1 MHLLGWEKWYC
12 RDMKPLF
19 ALSLSFEGISL
30 LYRATDGWRAVG
42 DVPLDVDDL
51 PNALAE
57 LRHKADQLAGG
68 PWHSKLIIPNDQ
80 IKYLTIDTGPLKGDA
95 RQGLIEAEL
104 ANATPYALNELAF
117 DLFSQGA
124 VTHVAAVALET
135 LAEAEAFACEHQFN
149 PVSFVA
155 IPESERFL
163 AEPHFGETRYAA
175 EQDNI
180 ESVEPDDNAVTVI
193 GPALVDREPATS
205 LPDPATENLDY
216 LTEAEPAEAIQP
228 KPSEASQTIDA
239 NADSTAP
246 EVSSPNSKTNEPPTP
261 APGFSSRRRKTASG
275 APALDGASRST
286 PTTPVKPL
294 VQPPEDS
301 PKKSTV
307 SVASPVLDLPPE
319 PASAVAAD
327 QGDDAKSRS
336 GFLSRRKPSA
346 DKKEQEHADIPQPLP
361 FKAAAQD
368 PEPPVDET
376 ERMTVFGARESQKVR
391 GKPRFLG
398 LMLTVALLFFLAA
411 VAAWASLFLDD
422 GVTGLFR
429 GTPERTEIARQDPA
443 QNDPEKTAET
453 LKEAPAPATSPL
465 ADTLPPAAPEKIDDT
480 APALTTESQES
491 LPAVSPAPSLPTL
504 TDTDTAVLDALRQ
517 FPTEA
522 EATQPE
528 TTATPETPIAPVD
541 SKTDE
546 ARYAATGI
554 WPNAPEVPLAPF
566 IIDLDDVYV
575 ASIDRTDLSQDAVA
589 LPPLVNLETDAPINS
604 VASPA
609 AAGTAAVVDS
619 RGLVDPTVDGAVT
632 PDGVIVYLGRP
643 PIVPPRTP
651 TRFETTPDLSELPQE
666 EYLAALRPRLRPEAL
681 VESNERARF
690 GGKTRDELAKLRPK
704 LRPKTEKQ
712 IAEEDETPTAQAV
725 AVSPMPKTRP
735 KNFAALVAKA
745 KPKPA
750 PTQTASTSTTAA
762 AAASA
767 ASTAD
772 VTSGGIT
779 SPGRTGG
786 SNVSNASVKPAAPS
800 PSSVAR
806 QATLKNSI
814 NLKRLNLIGVYGTPS
829 NRRALI
835 RLPSGRYKKVKVGD
849 LVDGGRVVGIGE
861 SELRYQKGSRSLT
874 LKMPSG

>member
-1 MHLLGWEKWYC
+1 
-12 RDMKPLF
+12 MKPLF

-42 DVPLDVDDL
+42 DVPLDDDDL
-51 PNALAE
+51 PNALAD

-68 PWHSKLIIPNDQ
+68 PWYSKLIIPNDQ
-80 IKYLTIDTGPLKGDA
+80 IRYLTVETGPLKGDA
-95 RQGLIEAEL
+95 RQGLIEAEI
-104 ANATPYALNELAF
+104 AGATPYALSELAF
-117 DLFSQGA
+117 DLSTQGA
-124 VTHVAAVALET
+124 VTHVAAVAIET
-135 LAEAEAFACEHQFN
+135 LGEAEAFAVEHQFN

-155 IPESERFL
+155 LPDTELFL
-163 AEPHFGETRYAA
+163 KEPYFGETQFAA
-175 EQDNI
+175 EQDSI
-180 ESVEPDDNAVTVI
+180 GPVQPDDDVVSVIGMARVVPVVATPDPVTTSEDPEPKSSESLSDTERTEENKPKSPETPQTDDDNA
-193 GPALVDREPATS
+193 PATAS
-205 LPDPATENLDY
+205 DVSA
-216 LTEAEPAEAIQP
+216 P
-228 KPSEASQTIDA
+228 KP
-239 NADSTAP
+239 AP
-246 EVSSPNSKTNEPPTP
+246 ETPPEP

-275 APALDGASRST
+275 APVLDGASRSA
-286 PTTPVKPL
+286 PAAPAAPL
-294 VQPPEDS
+294 VPAPES
-301 PKKSTV
+301 GQNKKPV

-319 PASAVAAD
+319 PEKTVAAD
-327 QGDDAKSRS
+327 QTTSAPSKS
-336 GFLSRRKPSA
+336 GFLSRRKPPA
-346 DKKEQEHADIPQPLP
+346 DKPDVEQPDAPQPVP
-361 FKAAAQD
+361 FKAAVQD
-368 PEPPVDET
+368 PDPPVDET
-376 ERMTVFGARESQKVR
+376 ERMTVFGARDSQKVR

-398 LMLTVALLFFLAA
+398 LILTVALLFFLAA

-429 GTPERTEIARQDPA
+429 NTPERTEIALRDQ
-443 QNDPEKTAET
+443 EEET
-453 LKEAPAPATSPL
+453 TETPKLAPAPATSPI
-465 ADTLPPAAPEKIDDT
+465 ADTLPPTVPEKAEDAAPV
-480 APALTTESQES
+480 LTTDDQDT
-491 LPAVSPAPSLPTL
+491 LPAVSAAPNLPTL

-517 FPTEA
+517 FPTED
-522 EATQPE
+522 EATVPE
-528 TTATPETPIAPVD
+528 TIAVPETSDSDVPID
-541 SKTDE
+541 TKTDE
-546 ARYAATGI
+546 ALYAATGI
-554 WPNAPEVPLAPF
+554 WPNAPDVPLSPF
-566 IIDLDDVYV
+566 IIDLDDIYL
-575 ASIDRTDLSQDAVA
+575 ASIDRTDLSQDAIA
-589 LPPLVNLETDAPINS
+589 LPPLANLETDAPINT

-609 AAGTAAVVDS
+609 AVGTAAVLDS

-632 PDGVIVYLGRP
+632 PDGVLVYLGRP
-643 PIVPPRTP
+643 PIVPPPTP
-651 TRFETTPDLSELPQE
+651 TRFETTPDLSDLQQE
-666 EYLAALRPRLRPEAL
+666 EYLAALRPRLRPDAL

-690 GGKTRDELAKLRPK
+690 GGRTLDELAKVRPK

-735 KNFAALVAKA
+735 GNFAALVAKA
-745 KPKPA
+745 KPKPTQT

-772 VTSGGIT
+772 VASGGIT

-835 RLPSGRYKKVKVGD
+835 RLPSGRYKKVQVGD